1 MPSFFHPTVSV
12 LPFLS
17 FRAQGSR
24 DFSNSFCCIIV
35 HPQQEEVVLKKK
47 ISIELASRVKHLP
60 PYLFATIDTMK
71 QQALKKGTDLIDLS
85 IGDPDIPTPFQI
97 VQAMKKAVENPVHH
111 RYPSYEG
118 MLSFRQ
124 AVARWYKRRFHV
136 NIDPGTEV
144 LSLIGSKEGIGHIP
158 LAFINPGD
166 TVLVPS
172 PGYPVYPI
180 GTLFAGGNS
189 YFMPLKEEKNFLPD
203 LDRVP
208 KNILRKAKLIFINY
222 PNNPTSATAPAHFF
236 KEVIRIALRYNII
249 VCHDA
254 SYTEIYYDEK
264 PLSFMQIPGAKDV
277 GIEFHSLS
285 KTYNMTGWRIGFA
298 VGNREVLG
306 GLGKIKTNL
315 DSGVFQAV
323 QDAAITAL
331 SLSQEALAP
340 IRKTYQERRNILYN
354 GLTGLGMNLMK
365 PKATFYLWAKVPPH
379 CTSMGFAAHLL
390 DKTGVLATPGNGFG
404 DAGEGYIRFALT
416 ASAGRIQEA
425 VERISNIL

>member
-1 MPSFFHPTVSV
+1 
-12 LPFLS
+12 
-17 FRAQGSR
+17 
-24 DFSNSFCCIIV
+24 V
-35 HPQQEEVVLKKK
+35 HPQHEEVILKKK

-60 PYLFATIDTMK
+60 PYLFAAIDTMK

-85 IGDPDIPTPFQI
+85 IGDPDIPTPSQI
-97 VQAMKKAVENPVHH
+97 VKAMKQAVENPVHH

-124 AVARWYKRRFHV
+124 AVAKWYKRRFHV
-136 NIDPGTEV
+136 NLDPGAEV

-180 GTLFAGGNS
+180 GTLFAGGIS
-189 YFMPLKEEKNFLPD
+189 HFMPLKKENNFLPD

-208 KNILRKAKLIFINY
+208 KKILQKAKLIFINY
-222 PNNPTSATAPAHFF
+222 PNNPTSATAPLLFF
-236 KEVIRIALRYNII
+236 KEVIRIALKYNII

-323 QDAAITAL
+323 QEAATVAL
-331 SLSQEALAP
+331 DMSQEALAP

-379 CTSMGFAAHLL
+379 FTSMGFAAHLL

-425 VERISNIL
+425 VERISKIL